1 MISRGRKTIYSSE
14 SEITRDNVQ
23 KVVTYAMQTHELNRK
38 DIKYLI
44 EYEKGRQDIL
54 DREKPV
60 RPEINEKIVENH
72 ASQIVNFKTAFVFG
86 SPIRYVQKAEQ
97 ELKSETTSD
106 EDDGYIGELNSM
118 CFDERKHTKDQ
129 ELAKTFLTCGVGY
142 RGVFPQKDKTAYTP
156 FRIVNLDP
164 MNTFIIYSP
173 DIFHDPL
180 LAVTYWRDMNDKGVV
195 EETHYTAYT
204 NDRVFQFTDTHVGE
218 VEESVN
224 GIGAIPIV
232 EYRQDYDKMG
242 CFERAIG
249 LLNAINT
256 CTSDRLNGLAQNV
269 QSFIWFDNVDMNKE
283 DYDELRENG
292 ALSTTSRNGTTAS
305 VKTIETSLNQNEIQS
320 LSDYLY
326 AQLLQICA
334 MPSREAQ
341 SGSTTGQSSMLSG
354 GWQEAEEDAYRL
366 EEMFD
371 EGEKK
376 FLAIVKNILDR
387 SNTVVKEEVKLRD
400 IDIKFSR
407 NKVTNMLVKTQGLL
421 NMKTFGIHPRVAI
434 QTADLFSDPQQVYV
448 DSKEYL
454 DAAYN
459 TELKADINDD
469 GKDLQSNP
477 QGDNPATVTDDQN
490 IQMSFVNSG

>member
-14 SEITRDNVQ
+14 AEITRDNVQ
-23 KVVTYAMQTHELNRK
+23 KVVTYAMQIHELNRK

-54 DREKPV
+54 DRVKPV
-60 RPEINEKIVENH
+60 RPEINEKVVENH

-86 SPIRYVQKAEQ
+86 SPIRYVQKAEK
-97 ELKSETTSD
+97 ELKSDTTTE

-118 CFDERKHTKDQ
+118 CFDEKKHTKDQ
-129 ELAKTFLTCGVGY
+129 ELAKMFLTCGVGY
-142 RGVFPQKDKTAYTP
+142 RGAFPRKDGDNGFSP

-164 MNTFIIYSP
+164 MNTFIVYSP
-173 DIFHDPL
+173 DVFHDPL

-204 NDRVFQFTDTHVGE
+204 KDKVFQFTDTHVGE
-218 VEESVN
+218 VEETNN

-242 CFERAIG
+242 CFERAIE

-256 CTSDRLNGLAQNV
+256 CTSDRINGLAQNV

-305 VKTIETSLNQNEIQS
+305 VKPIETSLNQNEIQS
-320 LSDYLY
+320 LSEYLY

-334 MPSREAQ
+334 IPSREAQ
-341 SGSTTGQSSMLSG
+341 SGSTTGQSSMLAG

-376 FLAIVKNILDR
+376 FLEVVKNILDR
-387 SNTVVKEEVKLRD
+387 SNTDVKEEVKLRD
-400 IDIKFSR
+400 IEIKFSR

-448 DSKEYL
+448 DSKDYL
-454 DAAYN
+454 DKAYN
-459 TELKADINDD
+459 TELNSD
-469 GKDLQSNP
+469 GGDKDLQSDP
-477 QGDNPATVTDDQN
+477 RGDNPETVTAQQN
-490 IQMSFVNSG
+490 EQMSFVNSG

>member
-1 MISRGRKTIYSSE
+1 MKRCNLVAEYT
-14 SEITRDNVQ
+14 N
-23 KVVTYAMQTHELNRK
+23 
-38 DIKYLI
+38 IKYEQSRRI
-44 EYEKGRQDIL
+44 YGMDGMYPTITTRASGGHEVKIMDN
-54 DREKPV
+54 
-60 RPEINEKIVENH
+60 RPI
-72 ASQIVNFKTAFVFG
+72 
-86 SPIRYVQKAEQ
+86 
-97 ELKSETTSD
+97 
-106 EDDGYIGELNSM
+106 
-118 CFDERKHTKDQ
+118 
-129 ELAKTFLTCGVGY
+129 
-142 RGVFPQKDKTAYTP
+142 
-156 FRIVNLDP
+156 
-164 MNTFIIYSP
+164 
-173 DIFHDPL
+173 
-180 LAVTYWRDMNDKGVV
+180 
-195 EETHYTAYT
+195 
-204 NDRVFQFTDTHVGE
+204 
-218 VEESVN
+218 
-224 GIGAIPIV
+224 
-232 EYRQDYDKMG
+232 
-242 CFERAIG
+242 
-249 LLNAINT
+249 
-256 CTSDRLNGLAQNV
+256 
-269 QSFIWFDNVDMNKE
+269 
-283 DYDELRENG
+283 
-292 ALSTTSRNGTTAS
+292 S

-448 DSKEYL
+448 DSREYL

-459 TELKADINDD
+459 TELNTTPNCKQKLEIRR
-469 GKDLQSNP
+469 
-477 QGDNPATVTDDQN
+477 
-490 IQMSFVNSG
+490 

>member
-14 SEITRDNVQ
+14 AEITRDNVQ
-23 KVVTYAMQTHELNRK
+23 SVVTYAMQTHDKNRR
-38 DIKYLI
+38 DICYLL
-44 EYEKGRQDIL
+44 EYERGRQDIL
-54 DREKPV
+54 DRVKSI

-72 ASQIVNFKTAFVFG
+72 ASQIVTFKTAFVFG
-86 SPIRYVQKAEQ
+86 SPIRYVQKAEK
-97 ELKSETTSD
+97 ELDDMNSSD
-106 EDDGYIGELNSM
+106 KDDGYIGELNNM
-118 CFDERKHTKDQ
+118 CFSESKHTKDQ
-129 ELAKTFLTCGVGY
+129 ELAKTFLTCGVAY
-142 RGVFPQKDKTAYTP
+142 RGAFPQKDDTAFSP

-164 MNTFIIYSP
+164 KNTFIIYSP
-173 DIFHDPL
+173 DIFHEPM
-180 LAVTYWRDMNDKGVV
+180 LAVTYWRDVNDKGIV
-195 EETHYTAYT
+195 EQTHYTAYT
-204 NDRVFQFTDTHVGE
+204 KDKVFQFTDPLIGE
-218 VEESVN
+218 VEESEN

-242 CFERAIG
+242 CFERALE

-269 QSFIWFDNVDMNKE
+269 QSFIWFDNVDMDKE
-283 DYDELRENG
+283 DYEELRENG

-305 VKTIETSLNQNEIQS
+305 VKPIETSLNQNEIQS

-326 AQLLQICA
+326 AQLLQICS

-341 SGSTTGQSSMLSG
+341 SGSTTGQSSMLAG

-376 FLAIVKNILDR
+376 FLAVVKNILDR
-387 SNTVVKEEVKLRD
+387 SNTVVKEELKLRD
-400 IDIKFSR
+400 IEIKFSR

-448 DSKEYL
+448 DSREYL
-454 DAAYN
+454 DRAYG
-459 TELKADINDD
+459 TELGTDANN
-469 GKDLQSNP
+469 KDLQSDP
-477 QGDNPATVTDDQN
+477 SGDNPATVTDEQN
-490 IQMSFVNSG
+490 EQMSFVNSG